1 MPVKGKKPTRI
12 PTKYHVKN
20 PKPRKRIDY
29 SNFTP
34 FKLNPAE
41 TLAAAMV
48 IPEEEPEEVIEV
60 SSFESALDSVIA
72 NIWRL
77 CNNPAVNDDVATQL
91 EDIIHTIVEI
101 CDPLININKEPE

>member
-1 MPVKGKKPTRI
+1 MPVKGKTPTRI
-12 PTKYHVKN
+12 PTKYCVKN

-41 TLAAAMV
+41 TLAAAMF
-48 IPEEEPEEVIEV
+48 IPEEEPEEDIPV
-60 SSFESALDSVIA
+60 SSFEATLDSVIA

-77 CNNPAVNDDVATQL
+77 CNNPVATDEIKDQL
-91 EDIIHTIVEI
+91 DNIVHTLVEI
-101 CDPLININKEPE
+101 CDPLININKEP